1 MGTSILPPTGNLF
14 PGREIKSKAGKES
27 TFYRSCGSR
36 LKKSRDWRFTLTEET
51 IEKIVV
57 VLNHDDPQSVMAAL
71 VMSAAV
77 ASTGDQVLLF
87 IQPVG
92 AKILK
97 KDGLKQYQGL
107 KGQPDPVELFDAIQ
121 VLEGRVILCEL
132 GLPIW
137 DMKQEDITDGV
148 EVMMA
153 STFLFEAEGAK
164 MVFSY

>member
-1 MGTSILPPTGNLF
+1 MEE
-14 PGREIKSKAGKES
+14 EIM
-27 TFYRSCGSR
+27 
-36 LKKSRDWRFTLTEET
+36 
-51 IEKIVV
+51 EKIVV

-87 IQPVG
+87 IQPGG
-92 AKILK
+92 AKIVAKGELEK
-97 KDGLKQYQGL
+97 YQGL
-107 KGQPDPVELFDAIQ
+107 KGQPDPVDLFDAIQ
-121 VLEGRVILCEL
+121 VLDGRIILCEL

-137 DMKQEDITDGV
+137 DIEKEDLVDDV

-164 MVFSY
+164 MTFSY

>member
-1 MGTSILPPTGNLF
+1 MEE
-14 PGREIKSKAGKES
+14 EIM
-27 TFYRSCGSR
+27 
-36 LKKSRDWRFTLTEET
+36 
-51 IEKIVV
+51 EKIVV

-87 IQPVG
+87 IQPGG
-92 AKILK
+92 AKIVAKGELEK
-97 KDGLKQYQGL
+97 YQGL
-107 KGQPDPVELFDAIQ
+107 KGQPDPVDLFDAIQ
-121 VLEGRVILCEL
+121 VLDGRIILCEL

-137 DMKQEDITDGV
+137 DMDVEDLVDDV

-164 MVFSY
+164 MSFSY